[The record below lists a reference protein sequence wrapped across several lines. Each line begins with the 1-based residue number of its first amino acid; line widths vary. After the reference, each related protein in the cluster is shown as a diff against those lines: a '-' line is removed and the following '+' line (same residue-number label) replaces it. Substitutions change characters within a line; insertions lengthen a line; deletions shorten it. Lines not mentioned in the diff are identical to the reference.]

1 MSTYSNLHPKYKSLT
16 QSAIGYGLSLC
27 AVFLCVFFAITSTSY
42 NELLTLFVMIV
53 VAQSITYLIVKYEIK
68 LTFHMVEIPFWM
80 GVIITFYG
88 AYILHEYRGIAFF
101 CLLWGFTFLQGF
113 ASFRYMITA
122 STFCVLAYVA
132 GVWLLSFFNL
142 EPVTLGQDIFIA
154 FVLYIILILLSVTG
168 YRILKQKEKIRR
180 AQLEITHINKV
191 AQAVNSTLDLDEV
204 MKAVMGSLQE
214 IFQFD
219 QIGIALIDEG
229 KKEMKFHRL
238 YGDGYTLNQ
247 IRRLQQLR
255 MSLSEKSYL
264 VNLIDNN
271 RPSYIST
278 ITSELLEKYEP
289 REREIYEI
297 APHKAA
303 LVYPLE
309 IHGKIIGL
317 IAFNN
322 TTESFNMDS
331 RDIARIQRYIIQIA
345 TAINNAHIAEKIREK
360 QRKMEELASKLG
372 KYLSPQVY
380 DSLFSGKIDARIITT
395 RKKLTVFF
403 SDIEGYSSK
412 FEKTNLTLLTS
423 WLNNYLDDMAKIAIR
438 YDGTLDKFIGDAVM
452 VFFGDPQSSGEEL
465 DAIKCVMMAME
476 MRENS
481 KKSGVSIRM
490 GINSGECIVGNFG
503 SNVRM
508 DYTIIGGTVNLAD
521 RLQANSETGK
531 ILIGEATYHL
541 VKEQILCEPHGEIK
555 VKGIDTPVM
564 TYWVLDYKEHFR
576 ERKKLHAQVS

>member
-1 MSTYSNLHPKYKSLT
+1 
-16 QSAIGYGLSLC
+16 
-27 AVFLCVFFAITSTSY
+27 
-42 NELLTLFVMIV
+42 
-53 VAQSITYLIVKYEIK
+53 
-68 LTFHMVEIPFWM
+68 
-80 GVIITFYG
+80 
-88 AYILHEYRGIAFF
+88 
-101 CLLWGFTFLQGF
+101 
-113 ASFRYMITA
+113 
-122 STFCVLAYVA
+122 
-132 GVWLLSFFNL
+132 
-142 EPVTLGQDIFIA
+142 
-154 FVLYIILILLSVTG
+154 
-168 YRILKQKEKIRR
+168 
-180 AQLEITHINKV
+180 
-191 AQAVNSTLDLDEV
+191 
-204 MKAVMGSLQE
+204 
-214 IFQFD
+214 
-219 QIGIALIDEG
+219 
-229 KKEMKFHRL
+229 
-238 YGDGYTLNQ
+238 
-247 IRRLQQLR
+247 
-255 MSLSEKSYL
+255 
-264 VNLIDNN
+264 
-271 RPSYIST
+271 
-278 ITSELLEKYEP
+278 
-289 REREIYEI
+289 
-297 APHKAA
+297 
-303 LVYPLE
+303 
-309 IHGKIIGL
+309 
-317 IAFNN
+317 
-322 TTESFNMDS
+322 MDS

-438 YDGTLDKFIGDAVM
+438 YEGTLDKFIGDAVM